1 MSANYCSEE
10 YLEVVNG
17 VRATLF
23 VFSFL
28 ACLLVIVAWIFSA
41 CSNPNKERWTESS
54 LFYTADRLPFYLLV
68 VAAVHSFFSIFQLAS
83 LGHDKNNSTIRLCTS
98 VAFFSTW
105 LETSMLLIS
114 IIAPAHLML
123 INCKKVSNWL
133 QDERKR
139 RPRILEVGYI
149 VTATIGSLTAALIP
163 FLCLPFGVSCYGYDP
178 MGQWCWI
185 RGKDENCTR
194 IPAGW
199 AMEIVLFFL
208 PTFVAF
214 FLILV
219 VLGHIFIIYYKER
232 CPAFVLRLL
241 PDMCDQGFTRPMI
254 ALTSCLF
261 LFSLFNVI
269 SFGIR
274 VDQITSKAD
283 AIVLSI
289 NHSLW
294 GLIPSFAVGVLLLC
308 ERRKEREVRYE
319 EFVSPTESIQD
330 L

>member
-1 MSANYCSEE
+1 MPANYCSEE

-17 VRATLF
+17 VRATMF

-28 ACLLVIVAWIFSA
+28 ACLVVTVAWIYSA
-41 CSNPNKERWTESS
+41 LRNPNKERWTESS

-68 VAAVHSFFSIFQLAS
+68 VATVHSFFSIFQLAA
-83 LGHDKNNSTIRLCTS
+83 LGHEESNSAMRLCTS

-114 IIAPAHLML
+114 IIAPAHLVLMNFRRL
-123 INCKKVSNWL
+123 SDWL

-149 VTATIGSLTAALIP
+149 VTVTIGSLVAALLP
-163 FLCLPFGVSCYGYDP
+163 FLCLSFGVSCYGYDP
-178 MGQWCWI
+178 VGQWCWI
-185 RGKDENCTR
+185 RGRDEDCTR
-194 IPAGW
+194 IFAGW
-199 AMEIVLFFL
+199 LTEIVLFFT
-208 PTFVAF
+208 PTFLACF
-214 FLILV
+214 FILV
-219 VLGHIFIIYYKER
+219 VIGHIFIIYTKER

-241 PDMCDQGFTRPMI
+241 PSMRDQGFTRPMI

-261 LFSLFNVI
+261 LFSVFNVI

-274 VDQITSKAD
+274 MDLTPSKAD
-283 AIVLSI
+283 AIVLSV

-294 GLIPSFAVGVLLLC
+294 GFIPSVAVGVLLLC
-308 ERRKEREVRYE
+308 ERREEREVRYE
-319 EFVSPTESIQD
+319 EFVCPTESMQE